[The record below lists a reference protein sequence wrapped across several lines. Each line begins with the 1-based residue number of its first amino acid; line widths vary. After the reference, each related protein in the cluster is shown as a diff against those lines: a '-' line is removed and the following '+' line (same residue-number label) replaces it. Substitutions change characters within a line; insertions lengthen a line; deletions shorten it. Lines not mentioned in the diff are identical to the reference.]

1 MNYSWLPEDEI
12 VSYLYQ
18 RLYVCLPI
26 KEISFLIEII
36 NNAIFNNLFSG
47 LKEHLYTLNVWS
59 RGKQLVL
66 FPQES

>member
-18 RLYVCLPI
+18 RLYVCLLI

-36 NNAIFNNLFSG
+36 NNAIFNSLNVLWV
-47 LKEHLYTLNVWS
+47 ERALYT
-59 RGKQLVL
+59 
-66 FPQES
+66 